1 MNVIHEQ
8 DLGTAVVLAKR
19 IQMAVLHGGY
29 QLNGELLGL
38 FERERFAGL
47 FVTHSVNEAAFLASR
62 VLVMSAR
69 PGRIVA
75 EIEVP
80 FAYPRSPELRF
91 EPEFAAVAGQIS
103 ARLREKL
110 A

>member
-1 MNVIHEQ
+1 
-8 DLGTAVVLAKR
+8 
-19 IQMAVLHGGY
+19 
-29 QLNGELLGL
+29 
-38 FERERFAGL
+38 
-47 FVTHSVNEAAFLASR
+47 
-62 VLVMSAR
+62 MSPR

-75 EIEVP
+75 EIAVP
-80 FAYPRSPELRF
+80 FAYPRAPELRF